1 LYLKD
6 DTKMTEQELQALI
19 DEEQEYIQKWRD
31 SLTQEQIDSI

>member
-6 DTKMTEQELQALI
+6 DTKMTGQELQALI

-31 SLTQEQIDSI
+31 SLTQEQINSI